1 MHVRSAIDSSGG
13 YHAPDEYTSIYP
25 GRTLQLHAREVEFFT
40 TTDIITKKESSLGV
54 TKKESSLGVCMHAC
68 AKRDRFVRRIPC
80 AGRIHVY
87 LPRAH
92 ASVAR
97 TGG

>member
-54 TKKESSLGVCMHAC
+54 CMHAC